1 MSGEILS
8 TQASKQ
14 TTAPVAA
21 TWWLQRRAWVFVMF
35 FMAVVGFGLFTTPL
49 TSKAGSGLN
58 GTVPPPPPTIL
69 VGPVD
74 EIASDGASLT
84 VAGVFISKTVDTR
97 IDERVGTLQV
107 GAWVRVEGDNPNDS
121 VDTLVARRIKV
132 VPTMPYIKISG
143 PLDVISDT
151 VVIIDGISLNR
162 TVTTAILGEPVVGD
176 RVNARAAIEST
187 GDLLALQVAK
197 TSSDDGDDGDEE
209 PGKVLLISVIQS
221 MPVSSTV
228 GNWVVGGLPVQVT
241 AQTQLVQRMGP
252 LAPDAWVKVIG
263 HIEGDLFIADRI
275 QTTHTHL
282 FHRLIGKLTQL
293 TQADVTVGGIL
304 LDLNEPV
311 SILGDPQPG
320 DAVVVRALLRDDG
333 TLVAVAIDARSHKPA
348 GRPGFVVK
356 FVGTVD
362 ALPADGLYGEW
373 TIAGRKVT
381 VPVGAFI
388 DEHKGAVAVGDMVRV
403 TALLSLNGALT
414 AVEIQV
420 QENEGHGGGHGHEGQ
435 FTQFM
440 APIDSLPANNTVL
453 GDWMVNGKTVHVTQ
467 GTLIIS
473 HNQPITVGLQVKV
486 WGFVLDDGT
495 IRAKQI
501 ETIVQRKPE
510 VIHLGMITQ
519 LPADGL
525 IGTWTVGSRQVQV
538 TEQTALLTK
547 QGRSGGGEDNGGHGG
562 DGEQKGKTFALGKLV
577 KVFGQLQDDGS
588 ILAKQVKLLN

>member
-1 MSGEILS
+1 MNGEMLT
-8 TQASKQ
+8 TQANQKA
-14 TTAPVAA
+14 TAPGVIS
-21 TWWLQRRAWVFVMF
+21 WWAQRRAWVFVMF
-35 FMAVVGFGLFTTPL
+35 FMAVVGFGLFTAPL
-49 TSKAGSGLN
+49 TSKAGTVPN

-74 EIASDGASLT
+74 EIAADGASLT
-84 VAGVFISKTVDTR
+84 VAGVFISKTVETR
-97 IDERVGTLQV
+97 IDERVGPLQV

-121 VDTLVARRIKV
+121 ADTLVARRIKV

-151 VVIIDGISLNR
+151 VVIIDGISLHR
-162 TVTTAILGEPVVGD
+162 TVTTAILGDPVVGD

-187 GDLLALQVAK
+187 GDLLALQVVK
-197 TSSDDGDDGDEE
+197 TASDDGDDGDEE
-209 PGKVLLISVIQS
+209 LGKVLLISVIQN
-221 MPVSSTV
+221 MPVSGTI
-228 GNWVVGGLPVQVT
+228 GNWTVGGLNVQVT

-252 LAPDAWVKVIG
+252 LAPDAWVKIRG
-263 HIEGDLFIADRI
+263 HVEGGVLVAERI
-275 QTTHTHL
+275 QTTHTRL

-293 TQADVTVGGIL
+293 TQADVTVGGIS
-304 LDLNEPV
+304 LDLNDPV

-320 DAVVVRALLRDDG
+320 DLVVVRSLLRDDG
-333 TLVAVAIDARSHKPA
+333 SLVAVAIDARSHKPA

-362 ALPADGLYGEW
+362 ALPTGGLYGEW
-373 TIAGRKVT
+373 TISGRKVT

-388 DEHKGAVAVGDMVRV
+388 DEHKGSVAAGDMVRV
-403 TALLSLNGALT
+403 TALLSLNGSLT

-435 FTQFM
+435 FTQFA
-440 APIDSLPANNTVL
+440 APIDSLPGNTLL
-453 GDWMVNGKTVHVTQ
+453 GDWVVNGKTVHVTQ
-467 GTLIIS
+467 GTSIIS
-473 HNQPITVGLQVKV
+473 HDQPITVGLQVKV

-510 VIHLGMITQ
+510 VTHIGVVTQ
-519 LPADGL
+519 LPANGL
-525 IGTWTVGSRQVQV
+525 IGTWMVGDRQVQV
-538 TEQTALLTK
+538 TNQTILLTK
-547 QGRSGGGEDNGGHGG
+547 QGRSSGGEDNGGNGG
-562 DGEQKGKTFALGKLV
+562 DGGQKGKTFALGAVV

-588 ILAKQVKLLN
+588 IVAKQVKLLE

>member
-1 MSGEILS
+1 MSGEIVT
-8 TQASKQ
+8 TQTSKQ
-14 TTAPVAA
+14 TTAPVATA
-21 TWWLQRRAWVFVMF
+21 WWAQRRAWIFVMF
-35 FMAVVGFGLFTTPL
+35 FMALAGFSLFTAPL
-49 TSKAGSGLN
+49 TSKAGTIPG
-58 GTVPPPPPTIL
+58 GTVPPPPPTLL
-69 VGPVD
+69 VGPVG
-74 EIASDGASLT
+74 EIAADGSSLT

-97 IDERVGTLQV
+97 IDERVGTLKV

-121 VDTLVARRIKV
+121 VDSLVARRIKV
-132 VPTMPYIKISG
+132 VPPMPYIKLSG

-151 VVIIDGISLNR
+151 MVIIDGIGLHR
-162 TVTTAILGEPVVGD
+162 TLSTAIIGAPVVGD

-197 TSSDDGDDGDEE
+197 VDGNDGDDGDEE
-209 PGKVLLISVIQS
+209 PGKVMLISVIQS
-221 MPVSSTV
+221 LPLSSTV
-228 GNWVVGGLPVQVT
+228 GNWVVGGLTVQVT
-241 AQTQLVQRMGP
+241 AQTQLVERMGP
-252 LAPDAWVKVIG
+252 LAPDAWVKIRG
-263 HIEGDLFIADRI
+263 HVEGGVFVADRI

-293 TQADVTVGGIL
+293 TPQDVTVDGISL
-304 LDLNEPV
+304 ELNDPV

-320 DAVVVRALLRDDG
+320 DPVVVRALLRDDG

-356 FVGTVD
+356 FVGSVD

-420 QENEGHGGGHGHEGQ
+420 QENEGHGGHGHEGQ
-435 FTQFM
+435 FTEFM
-440 APIDSLPANNTVL
+440 APIDGLPANNTL
-453 GDWMVNGKTVHVTQ
+453 FGDWMVDGKTVHVAQ

-473 HNQPITVGLQVKV
+473 HDQPITVGLQVKV

-495 IRAKQI
+495 IRAKQV

-510 VIHLGMITQ
+510 VIHIGMITQ
-519 LPADGL
+519 LPSNGL
-525 IGTWTVGSRQVQV
+525 IGTWTVGNRQVEV
-538 TEQTALLTK
+538 TNQTILLTK
-547 QGRSGGGEDNGGHGG
+547 QGRNDGGGDNEGHGG
-562 DGEQKGKTFALGKLV
+562 EGGQKGKTFALGTIV

-588 ILAKQVKLLN
+588 IVAKQVKLLD